1 MKTVIEKLV
10 QLENKVTIVTGGA
23 SGIGEAMCLRFAAEG
38 AKVVVA
44 DVVPESAEAVAK
56 KIRST
61 GREALACV
69 ADVSNYEQ
77 VRSMVEA
84 AVKQFGGVDILV
96 NCAGLS
102 EFIPTEDLPIDKW
115 RRMIDVNLSGTF
127 YCCLAASREMA
138 KKKRGKIINISSMA
152 GLAGIP
158 NSAHYVASKHGVIGL
173 TKALAVDFAKYGIN
187 VNCICPGTTLT
198 PMVRGTM
205 SPEYQ
210 EARSKRVP
218 LGRLGRPEDQA
229 NAAIFLASSQS
240 DYMTGSIVCVDGGM
254 YSLFSGYAGL
264 EVT

>member
-1 MKTVIEKLV
+1 V
-10 QLENKVTIVTGGA
+10 QLENKVAVVTGGA
-23 SGIGEAMCLRFAAEG
+23 SGIGEAICLRFAAEG

-44 DVVPESAEAVAK
+44 DVVPANAEAVAK
-56 KIRST
+56 RIQSV
-61 GREALACV
+61 GREFLTYTV
-69 ADVSNYEQ
+69 DVSNYDQ
-77 VRSMVEA
+77 VCHMVETT
-84 AVKQFGGVDILV
+84 VKRFGTVDILV

-102 EFIPTEDLPIDKW
+102 EFIPTENLPIDKW
-115 RRMIDVNLSGTF
+115 RRMIDVNLTGTF

-138 KKKRGKIINISSMA
+138 KKKKGKIINISSMA

-158 NSAHYVASKHGVIGL
+158 NSAHYVASKHGVVGL

-218 LGRLGRPEDQA
+218 LGRLGQPEDQA
-229 NAAIFLASSQS
+229 NAAVFLASSQS
-240 DYMTGSIVCVDGGM
+240 DYITGSILCVDGGM
-254 YSLFSGYAGL
+254 SSLFSGYAGL
-264 EVT
+264 EVV